1 MFKKIVFYF
10 SALTFLFAYACTK
23 DDANDSRA
31 LDATGFPALSTTVVT
46 GVTQTSSICGGVIN
60 SDGGIDITARG
71 VCWSELQNPTLA
83 DLHTSDGTG
92 SGSFT
97 SSIVGLSSGT
107 TYYVRAFAT
116 NKNGTAYGEQR
127 TFTTSVVLSV
137 GLNYEGGIIFY
148 LDNTNMHGLICAITN
163 QSDSSEWGCNGVS
176 ISGADGTAIG
186 TGDQN
191 TTDILAGCNAA
202 TAALL
207 CDTLSLN
214 GYSDWFL
221 PSKEELRLMYTNL
234 HSVGLG
240 SFSNT
245 SYWSSSEMTA
255 SFAWQVIFSNG
266 ITQGT
271 SKNNF
276 ISVRAIRSF

>member
-1 MFKKIVFYF
+1 MFKIILFYF
-10 SALTFLFAYACTK
+10 SALTLILASACTK

-31 LDATGFPALSTTVVT
+31 LDATGFPVLTTTVVT
-46 GVTQTSSICGGVIN
+46 GVTQSSAIGGGVVN
-60 SDGGIDITARG
+60 FDGGIDITARG

-83 DLHTSDGTG
+83 DLHTTDGTG
-92 SGSFT
+92 TGSFT
-97 SSIVGLSSGT
+97 SSITGLTSGT
-107 TYYVRAFAT
+107 TYYVRAYAT

-127 TFTTSVVLSV
+127 TFTTSVVLAV
-137 GLNYEGGIIFY
+137 GLNYEGGVIFY
-148 LDNTNMHGLICAITN
+148 LDNTNMHGLICALTN
-163 QSDSSEWGCNGVS
+163 QSDSSEWGCNGIS
-176 ISGADGTAIG
+176 ITGADGTAIG

-191 TTDILAGCNAA
+191 TTEIVTGCTSSSAA
-202 TAALL
+202 QL
-207 CDTLSLN
+207 CDTLTLN
-214 GYSDWFL
+214 GYTDWFL

-234 HSVGLG
+234 HSAGLG

-276 ISVRAIRSF
+276 ISVRAIRAF